1 MRRKAIIPTPIAR
14 TRMPMMIPAMAPP
27 LIPDEDLVVALLG
40 DAVADARMSIVEEL
54 ELRVEEDR
62 ELLLLDDVV
71 LVESRDDVDVLVGLR
86 EEDVVGGED
95 VDVVEVV
102 EGTAQ

>member
-1 MRRKAIIPTPIAR
+1 
-14 TRMPMMIPAMAPP
+14 MPMMIPAMAPP

-62 ELLLLDDVV
+62 ELLLLDGVV
-71 LVESRDDVDVLVGLR
+71 LVESRDDVDVVVGLR

-95 VDVVEVV
+95 VDVVEVI
-102 EGTAQ
+102 EGTAQQRE